1 MPSKD
6 LSVIFPIYN
15 EEETI
20 EKTLL
25 EWKKTLD
32 SLKINYELILA
43 EDGST
48 DNTKKILQNAIKL
61 GGSSIKDFSSSNGK
75 KGSFQ
80 QHFNVYG
87 KNGEICTKFNCK
99 SKIKKTSI
107 SKRATFFC
115 LKCQK

>member
-32 SLKINYELILA
+32 SLQINYELILA
-43 EDGST
+43 
-48 DNTKKILQNAIKL
+48 
-61 GGSSIKDFSSSNGK
+61 
-75 KGSFQ
+75 
-80 QHFNVYG
+80 
-87 KNGEICTKFNCK
+87 
-99 SKIKKTSI
+99 
-107 SKRATFFC
+107 
-115 LKCQK
+115 

>member
-48 DNTKKILQNAIKL
+48 DNTKKNFI
-61 GGSSIKDFSSSNGK
+61 
-75 KGSFQ
+75 
-80 QHFNVYG
+80 
-87 KNGEICTKFNCK
+87 
-99 SKIKKTSI
+99 
-107 SKRATFFC
+107 
-115 LKCQK
+115 